1 MISQPLTTS
10 NNIKLDNSQRT
21 TTSFVFDDSPEF
33 DNQKYKLSTSFNYS
47 TDNFVYDNALKLNS
61 LNSFLT
67 YIPNVTTP
75 PLIQTSK
82 QELNPSTL
90 LNPNL
95 NMTNMT
101 NSFNITSSSN
111 TSLPYRTTNLTTS
124 FFSPSFSSS
133 NYDGILP
140 SPYTSPTYEKLINNY
155 TSINQQTPSDDNQ
168 HENLIQQVISSS
180 SSSPIKS
187 NKINEYINN
196 MTPSY
201 PQSEAYISNQ
211 NNSSIQDLK
220 TLKINNPFNFD
231 MYMTTS
237 THQSMNDVDDSTHSF
252 LLNQNSSSHNG
263 YDLSFK
269 NPIVTPNSIPKKN
282 ENEMDLNQYSYVY
295 NNSSSYSKNSP
306 FLSPL
311 QNQSEKQSFH
321 SEPYN
326 QLLYNSPKFSFDY
339 NPQKDNENI
348 INQYFNFNTN
358 SNIFENTPQD
368 LSNSYDSNPFLNS
381 ISNNDEIN
389 LTGSINSNNDSSDI
403 NESNIYNGNN
413 NSFSFINNNLTIE
426 KEKINDDFFLN
437 LKNQNDYLENLNYE
451 FENSLMKTNIT
462 DNYDNSN
469 ILLSSPFDS
478 NLVLNNNELNDF
490 DNKAFYLNN
499 YDNTIIQNECLLQNS
514 PIMNTNYNNNNI
526 PQNNLDF
533 IKNANDNTNENQFFN
548 IAQDDNLLNE
558 KENTETIYS
567 LNMIKNYLNFN
578 SKEITIVLAN
588 SKVAQKSYG
597 SEKRFFCPPP
607 SCKLYGGI
615 WNFMESNNENTSK
628 SNQKNTDNICSQVNT
643 SFTSSTLPKLYLS
656 LMSEK
661 EFIHR
666 NSESKKK
673 SNQQNFSICGNLIIE
688 PTRVSLKKI
697 YHKKE
702 LKEIAQQSKEKSFSN
717 DETLYKNN
725 IKNKY
730 IKNNDNLSNKPSAD
744 VETIGKCLFKHLYI
758 SDSDKRKYF
767 SFFVKEDESCSYSQ
781 KKNQQK
787 NDNSDVFIGD
797 PLSQLHKI
805 ALQVKEDPSLYLCTV
820 NEKIGWIR
828 GFGVKKV
835 LTKKKKMEDIRIYED
850 IPESAVW
857 TIVGTEHIKYSFI
870 LPHNSDL
877 YENNN
882 SEDKIN
888 NNNIYKNIFENN
900 SKRRKINDDNN
911 NQYLNYEF
919 PISYPLNVP
928 KIFNVTLNNIKKTI
942 TIKGSN
948 FLFNNNYENDPFVS
962 KLLLSNSSNINN
974 SLINTLLKSKINE
987 KKVQSTITNHNASF
1001 DINTLK
1007 TKLNTYTGFFGPF
1020 MASNIE
1026 VKNDEQIIIHIPHY
1040 IYDFLSY
1047 KSNEKSYNNKK
1058 NSKKIFN
1065 ADGLSK

>member
-10 NNIKLDNSQRT
+10 NHIKLDNSQRT

-368 LSNSYDSNPFLNS
+368 LSNSYDSSIIDEDNQEFSFTNLTGNNNNNSNSNNNTDNNNNILQFSSDKDSLIGLSSSKYPFRKIFQKKYSSNDDINQLLFSDPFLNS

-478 NLVLNNNELNDF
+478 NLVLNNNGNTI
-490 DNKAFYLNN
+490 NN
-499 YDNTIIQNECLLQNS
+499 YINIIHNRMKYL
-514 PIMNTNYNNNNI
+514 
-526 PQNNLDF
+526 
-533 IKNANDNTNENQFFN
+533 
-548 IAQDDNLLNE
+548 
-558 KENTETIYS
+558 IY
-567 LNMIKNYLNFN
+567 
-578 SKEITIVLAN
+578 
-588 SKVAQKSYG
+588 
-597 SEKRFFCPPP
+597 
-607 SCKLYGGI
+607 
-615 WNFMESNNENTSK
+615 
-628 SNQKNTDNICSQVNT
+628 
-643 SFTSSTLPKLYLS
+643 
-656 LMSEK
+656 
-661 EFIHR
+661 
-666 NSESKKK
+666 
-673 SNQQNFSICGNLIIE
+673 
-688 PTRVSLKKI
+688 
-697 YHKKE
+697 
-702 LKEIAQQSKEKSFSN
+702 
-717 DETLYKNN
+717 
-725 IKNKY
+725 KY
-730 IKNNDNLSNKPSAD
+730 IF
-744 VETIGKCLFKHLYI
+744 II
-758 SDSDKRKYF
+758 
-767 SFFVKEDESCSYSQ
+767 FFW
-781 KKNQQK
+781 
-787 NDNSDVFIGD
+787 G
-797 PLSQLHKI
+797 
-805 ALQVKEDPSLYLCTV
+805 
-820 NEKIGWIR
+820 
-828 GFGVKKV
+828 
-835 LTKKKKMEDIRIYED
+835 RI
-850 IPESAVW
+850 
-857 TIVGTEHIKYSFI
+857 K
-870 LPHNSDL
+870 
-877 YENNN
+877 
-882 SEDKIN
+882 
-888 NNNIYKNIFENN
+888 
-900 SKRRKINDDNN
+900 
-911 NQYLNYEF
+911 
-919 PISYPLNVP
+919 
-928 KIFNVTLNNIKKTI
+928 
-942 TIKGSN
+942 
-948 FLFNNNYENDPFVS
+948 
-962 KLLLSNSSNINN
+962 
-974 SLINTLLKSKINE
+974 
-987 KKVQSTITNHNASF
+987 
-1001 DINTLK
+1001 
-1007 TKLNTYTGFFGPF
+1007 
-1020 MASNIE
+1020 
-1026 VKNDEQIIIHIPHY
+1026 
-1040 IYDFLSY
+1040 
-1047 KSNEKSYNNKK
+1047 
-1058 NSKKIFN
+1058 
-1065 ADGLSK
+1065 